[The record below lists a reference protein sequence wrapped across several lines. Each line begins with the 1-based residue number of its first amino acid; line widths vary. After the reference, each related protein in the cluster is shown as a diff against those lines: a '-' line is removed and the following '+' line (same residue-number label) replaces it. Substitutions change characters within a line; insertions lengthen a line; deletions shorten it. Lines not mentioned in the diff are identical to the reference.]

1 MNYKGNDKYG
11 ALPRRTVIANQPHM
25 LAYINPQEEMLLRQ
39 LGGTGQAGPMGVP
52 AYPPGDGGFSPDGG
66 GGYGG
71 GGGFGGYGGSEGGGG
86 GYNDAAD
93 AIAAAQQ
100 QAIDNAAA
108 MAAADAAIA
117 GQIEAAAQEEANAAA
132 MAEAEAEAEAIAI
145 QDPSGITNTSGA
157 TTTSIVGTSMFDNMR
172 ALRGLPPLGEI
183 EVTADDTVSDVGR
196 ADADFGMGSID
207 GVSDVGVSD
216 IGSGSGF
223 LGVSD
228 GGSGYVDPGVSVS
241 AGTPDF
247 GYDFGAGSI
256 DGVSDEGTGNIGSG
270 GVDFDSGGDY
280 LGEFGGGGV
289 DLGGSVSAG
298 TPDLGFDFG
307 MGSDD
312 GVGTSA
318 GEEDV
323 GISIDPYDNPY
334 AIDITDTN
342 IYTENPDGTYTVED
356 GEPDPIE
363 MGGDGEGEPPANGGD
378 GNGIDTTETTAT
390 TSIQDPAEYFNLRRS
405 TAPSGW
411 MSNSIWSSAGK
422 GPDFDVDVY
431 QEADGSLR
439 FRETGELIPTEYL
452 KYIDLA
458 RRTEM
463 KAPGEEEDIIDEIIP
478 LDDDTVVDTMVDTV
492 VEPLDDDTIVEPL
505 DDDTVVDTVVET
517 ITPSSTAITSQRAD
531 GSDMTDMTTIVEGP
545 TDYSMDPDVAES
557 TASTLSGRAQ
567 GYYDLV
573 SSGEKGLYEVYEQSL
588 NNRRNRNPMARQ
600 AAQDAVDEYLYNN
613 LTPDELRAWQDGQF
627 NPITDPTSSV
637 YNPQGIPEGL
647 L

>member
-11 ALPRRTVIANQPHM
+11 VLPRRTMIANQPHM
-25 LAYINPQEEMLLRQ
+25 LSYITPQEEMLLRQ

-71 GGGFGGYGGSEGGGG
+71 GGGFGGFGGSEGPGG

-172 ALRGLPPLGEI
+172 NLMAQE
-183 EVTADDTVSDVGR
+183 EAKNN
-196 ADADFGMGSID
+196 
-207 GVSDVGVSD
+207 
-216 IGSGSGF
+216 IGS
-223 LGVSD
+223 
-228 GGSGYVDPGVSVS
+228 SGYVSVD
-241 AGTPDF
+241 AMADTTPDVGF
-247 GYDFGAGSI
+247 IPDNF
-256 DGVSDEGTGNIGSG
+256 
-270 GVDFDSGGDY
+270 
-280 LGEFGGGGV
+280 
-289 DLGGSVSAG
+289 
-298 TPDLGFDFG
+298 TPDLGG
-307 MGSDD
+307 YMGIVDDD
-312 GVGTSA
+312 GLPNIDVNEGDFDPI
-318 GEEDV
+318 GEPE
-323 GISIDPYDNPY
+323 PEPY
-334 AIDITDTN
+334 AIDIQDTN

-356 GEPDPIE
+356 GEQYEPPAN
-363 MGGDGEGEPPANGGD
+363 GGEPPANGGD

-411 MSNSIWSSAGK
+411 MSNSIWRAAGK

-431 QEADGSLR
+431 QDADGSLR

-463 KAPGEEEDIIDEIIP
+463 DAPEED
-478 LDDDTVVDTMVDTV
+478 
-492 VEPLDDDTIVEPL
+492 
-505 DDDTVVDTVVET
+505 
-517 ITPSSTAITSQRAD
+517 
-531 GSDMTDMTTIVEGP
+531 
-545 TDYSMDPDVAES
+545 VA
-557 TASTLSGRAQ
+557 
-567 GYYDLV
+567 
-573 SSGEKGLYEVYEQSL
+573 
-588 NNRRNRNPMARQ
+588 
-600 AAQDAVDEYLYNN
+600 
-613 LTPDELRAWQDGQF
+613 
-627 NPITDPTSSV
+627 
-637 YNPQGIPEGL
+637 
-647 L
+647 

>member
-52 AYPPGDGGFSPDGG
+52 AYPPDDGGFSPDGG

-71 GGGFGGYGGSEGGGG
+71 GGGFGGFGGSEGPG
-86 GYNDAAD
+86 GYEGPSAAEIANAF
-93 AIAAAQQ
+93 AIAEAAV
-100 QAIDNAAA
+100 ANASVDVDSG
-108 MAAADAAIA
+108 MGAAIGSTGGLNDTSFTGTDGA
-117 GQIEAAAQEEANAAA
+117 SANVTGT
-132 MAEAEAEAEAIAI
+132 
-145 QDPSGITNTSGA
+145 DFDSGA
-157 TTTSIVGTSMFDNMR
+157 
-172 ALRGLPPLGEI
+172 
-183 EVTADDTVSDVGR
+183 
-196 ADADFGMGSID
+196 GSVD

-216 IGSGSGF
+216 
-223 LGVSD
+223 LGVSTETIGGNIGLSGEEFD
-228 GGSGYVDPGVSVS
+228 DIGLVNTTGSGGVS
-241 AGTPDF
+241 AGVTGTDF
-247 GYDFGAGSI
+247 DFGAGS
-256 DGVSDEGTGNIGSG
+256 GTGIN
-270 GVDFDSGGDY
+270 V
-280 LGEFGGGGV
+280 
-289 DLGGSVSAG
+289 
-298 TPDLGFDFG
+298 
-307 MGSDD
+307 

-318 GEEDV
+318 GENDV
-323 GISIDPYDNPY
+323 IDYSDTLDLYD
-334 AIDITDTN
+334 DVTDFNTGS
-342 IYTENPDGTYTVED
+342 TVNPDDIEG
-356 GEPDPIE
+356 GEPDSIISTGFPE
-363 MGGDGEGEPPANGGD
+363 NPEEGPPDDFEPPVNEPEPE
-378 GNGIDTTETTAT
+378 I
-390 TSIQDPAEYFNLRRS
+390 DPAEYFNLRRS

-411 MSNSIWSSAGK
+411 MSNSIWSSTGK

-463 KAPGEEEDIIDEIIP
+463 DAPEEEEDIIDEIIP
-478 LDDDTVVDTMVDTV
+478 LDDDTVVDTV
-492 VEPLDDDTIVEPL
+492 VEPL
-505 DDDTVVDTVVET
+505 DDDTVVEPLDDSTVVET
-517 ITPSSTAITSQRAD
+517 EADPIDMSNYAKYSNNILQMQIGLMDMDLRYDVNGDGVVNTQDATRIQQMFEEGTPFILPSIPSSTAITSQRAD

>member
-52 AYPPGDGGFSPDGG
+52 AYPPDDGGFSPDGG

-71 GGGFGGYGGSEGGGG
+71 GGGFGGFGGSEGPG
-86 GYNDAAD
+86 GYEGPSAAEIANAF
-93 AIAAAQQ
+93 AIAEAAV
-100 QAIDNAAA
+100 ANASVDVDSG
-108 MAAADAAIA
+108 MGAAIGSTGGLNDTSFTGTDGA
-117 GQIEAAAQEEANAAA
+117 SANVTGT
-132 MAEAEAEAEAIAI
+132 
-145 QDPSGITNTSGA
+145 DFDSGA
-157 TTTSIVGTSMFDNMR
+157 
-172 ALRGLPPLGEI
+172 
-183 EVTADDTVSDVGR
+183 
-196 ADADFGMGSID
+196 GSVD

-216 IGSGSGF
+216 
-223 LGVSD
+223 LGVSTETIGGNIGLSGEEFD
-228 GGSGYVDPGVSVS
+228 DIGLVNTTGSGSVS
-241 AGTPDF
+241 AGAPENDF
-247 GYDFGAGSI
+247 DFGAGS
-256 DGVSDEGTGNIGSG
+256 
-270 GVDFDSGGDY
+270 VD
-280 LGEFGGGGV
+280 
-289 DLGGSVSAG
+289 
-298 TPDLGFDFG
+298 
-307 MGSDD
+307 
-312 GVGTSA
+312 
-318 GEEDV
+318 
-323 GISIDPYDNPY
+323 PY
-334 AIDITDTN
+334 AIDIQDTN
-342 IYTENPDGTYTVED
+342 IYTENTDGTFTVTD
-356 GEPDPIE
+356 GEPDPIDTNTGPVDTNTGFPE
-363 MGGDGEGEPPANGGD
+363 NPEEGPPDDFEPPVNEPEPE
-378 GNGIDTTETTAT
+378 I
-390 TSIQDPAEYFNLRRS
+390 DPAEYFNLRRS

-411 MSNSIWSSAGK
+411 MSNSIWSSTGK

-517 ITPSSTAITSQRAD
+517 VTPSSTAITSQRAD

>member
-52 AYPPGDGGFSPDGG
+52 AYPPDDGGFSPDGG

-71 GGGFGGYGGSEGGGG
+71 GGGFGGFGGSEGPG
-86 GYNDAAD
+86 GYEGPSAAEIANAF
-93 AIAAAQQ
+93 AIAEAAV
-100 QAIDNAAA
+100 ANASVDVDSG
-108 MAAADAAIA
+108 MGAAIGSTGGLNDTSFTGTDGA
-117 GQIEAAAQEEANAAA
+117 SANVTGT
-132 MAEAEAEAEAIAI
+132 
-145 QDPSGITNTSGA
+145 DFDSGA
-157 TTTSIVGTSMFDNMR
+157 GSVDG
-172 ALRGLPPLGEI
+172 
-183 EVTADDTVSDVGR
+183 VSDVGVSDLGVSTETIGGNIGLSGEEFDDIGLVNTTGSGGVS
-196 ADADFGMGSID
+196 AGVTGTDFDFGMGSID
-207 GVSDVGVSD
+207 GVGDVG
-216 IGSGSGF
+216 
-223 LGVSD
+223 
-228 GGSGYVDPGVSVS
+228 
-241 AGTPDF
+241 
-247 GYDFGAGSI
+247 
-256 DGVSDEGTGNIGSG
+256 TGDIGSG

-280 LGEFGGGGV
+280 LGEFGGSGV
-289 DLGGSVSAG
+289 DLGGNVSAG
-298 TPDLGFDFG
+298 APENDFDFG
-307 MGSDD
+307 AGSVD
-312 GVGTSA
+312 
-318 GEEDV
+318 
-323 GISIDPYDNPY
+323 PY
-334 AIDITDTN
+334 AIDIQDTN
-342 IYTENPDGTYTVED
+342 IYTENTDGTFTVTD
-356 GEPDPIE
+356 GEPDPIDTNTGPVDTNTGFPE
-363 MGGDGEGEPPANGGD
+363 NPEEGPPDDFEPPVNEPEPE
-378 GNGIDTTETTAT
+378 I
-390 TSIQDPAEYFNLRRS
+390 DPAEYFNLRRS

-411 MSNSIWSSAGK
+411 MSNSIWRAAGK

-517 ITPSSTAITSQRAD
+517 VTPSSTAITSQRAD